1 MKLILHVSRLLAVLL
16 PLLLSGALAQA
27 EGLTL
32 EHIARLQAVT
42 GGVIS
47 PDGQRIAY
55 SVAVPR
61 KLFDEPDG
69 EAWSELHIVDARG
82 AHRGY
87 VTGQVNVSA
96 LGWTPDSRHV
106 TFLAKRGEDEHAAL
120 YRIAVDGGE
129 AVRWFGFDTAIRGY
143 GLAPD
148 GRTLAFIAQD
158 AEDED
163 TKSLKDK
170 GFNQR
175 IYEED
180 WRAFRVRLV
189 DLDADDR
196 EVRTLELDGSAQQL
210 AWSPDGSRL
219 AVKLAPRELIDDVL
233 MKVRI
238 SFVDP
243 AAGAITATVDTPGKL
258 GDMAWAP
265 DSGHLALIMAEDA
278 NDPREGRLAVVAKDG
293 DNPVNLLPD
302 LEGHVWQ
309 VAWRD
314 ARRVLYISHE
324 GVRSRLGEI
333 RRDGS
338 ADRTV
343 LDAGDAVWD
352 GISVSADGRTIAL
365 LASSPAHPR
374 EVFRLAGN
382 ARSAE
387 RLTDHNPWL
396 ADVRLA
402 AQEVVRYTARDGLEI
417 EGVLIRPLDEQPG
430 TRYPL
435 ILQVHGGPEAHYSN
449 HWLSFYSQ
457 PGQAAAARGYAV
469 FYPNYRAST
478 GRGVAFTKLNHG
490 RPAAEEFDDLVDGVD
505 HLIEIG
511 LVDGD
516 RVGITGGSYGGYASA
531 WGATYYSERFA
542 ASVMFVGIS
551 DKISMLGTSDI
562 PVELYQVHYL
572 SWPWED
578 WSMYRDASPIYYA
591 DRSRTPTLILHGD
604 ADPRVHVSQSM
615 ILYRYLKLAG
625 QAPVRLVL
633 YPGEGHGNARAASRW
648 DYSLR
653 LMRWMDHYLQGEGG
667 EPPDHPVDYR

>member
-1 MKLILHVSRLLAVLL
+1 MKLILQVTRLLAVVL

-42 GGVIS
+42 NGVIS

-55 SVAVPR
+55 TVAVPR

-69 EAWSELHIVDARG
+69 EAWSELHIIDAQG
-82 AHRGY
+82 AQRGY

-96 LGWTPDSRHV
+96 LGWTPDSHHV
-106 TFLAKRGEDEHAAL
+106 TFLAKRGDDEHAVL
-120 YRIAVDGGE
+120 YRIAVAGGE
-129 AVRWFGFDTAIRGY
+129 AVRWFAFDTAIRGY

-163 TKSLKDK
+163 TKSLKEK

-175 IYEED
+175 IYEEE
-180 WRAFRVRLV
+180 WRAFRLRLV
-189 DLDADDR
+189 DLDAVEH
-196 EVRTLELDGSAQQL
+196 EVRTLELEGSAQQL
-210 AWSPDGSRL
+210 TWSPDGSRL

-233 MKVRI
+233 MKVRV

-243 AAGAITATVDTPGKL
+243 ETGGITATLDTPGKL
-258 GDMAWAP
+258 GDMAWSP
-265 DSGHLALIMAEDA
+265 DGGHLALVMGEDA

-293 DNPVNLLPD
+293 NEFIDLLPD

-324 GVRSRLGEI
+324 GVGSRLGEI

-343 LDAGDAVWD
+343 LAAGNAVWD
-352 GISVSADGRTIAL
+352 GISVSPDGRNVAL
-365 LASSPAHPR
+365 LASAPDHPR
-374 EVFRLAGN
+374 EVFRLAGTT
-382 ARSAE
+382 RSAE

-402 AQEVVRYTARDGLEI
+402 PQEVVRYTARDGLEI

-435 ILQVHGGPEAHYSN
+435 ILQVHGGPEAHYAN

-505 HLIEIG
+505 HLVEIG
-511 LVDGD
+511 LVDGE

-531 WGATYYSERFA
+531 WGATYYSDRFA

-562 PVELYQVHYL
+562 PIELYQVHYL

-578 WSMYRDASPIYYA
+578 WALYREASPIFYVE
-591 DRSRTPTLILHGD
+591 RSRTPTLILHGD

-615 ILYRYLKLAG
+615 ILYRYLKLVG

-633 YPGEGHGNARAASRW
+633 YAGEGHGNARAASRW

-667 EPPDHPVDYR
+667 EPPDHPVAYQ

>member
-333 RRDGS
+333 RAPIAQCWTRAMPCGTASASRQTVALSRCWQARLRIRARCSGS
-338 ADRTV
+338 
-343 LDAGDAVWD
+343 
-352 GISVSADGRTIAL
+352 
-365 LASSPAHPR
+365 
-374 EVFRLAGN
+374 
-382 ARSAE
+382 
-387 RLTDHNPWL
+387 
-396 ADVRLA
+396 
-402 AQEVVRYTARDGLEI
+402 
-417 EGVLIRPLDEQPG
+417 
-430 TRYPL
+430 
-435 ILQVHGGPEAHYSN
+435 
-449 HWLSFYSQ
+449 
-457 PGQAAAARGYAV
+457 QAM
-469 FYPNYRAST
+469 
-478 GRGVAFTKLNHG
+478 
-490 RPAAEEFDDLVDGVD
+490 PAAPSG
-505 HLIEIG
+505 
-511 LVDGD
+511 
-516 RVGITGGSYGGYASA
+516 
-531 WGATYYSERFA
+531 
-542 ASVMFVGIS
+542 
-551 DKISMLGTSDI
+551 
-562 PVELYQVHYL
+562 
-572 SWPWED
+572 
-578 WSMYRDASPIYYA
+578 
-591 DRSRTPTLILHGD
+591 
-604 ADPRVHVSQSM
+604 
-615 ILYRYLKLAG
+615 
-625 QAPVRLVL
+625 
-633 YPGEGHGNARAASRW
+633 
-648 DYSLR
+648 
-653 LMRWMDHYLQGEGG
+653 
-667 EPPDHPVDYR
+667 